1 MINTCWSASRGYSS
15 TKTSP
20 YSMCPRNQKT
30 PPKRARCDSG
40 FHWNMRAGVS
50 GEIGAE
56 LLRGRELELRGKNE
70 ESAQERQE
78 REGKG
83 LGGVR
88 SKDQRRKLI
97 GIK

>member
-1 MINTCWSASRGYSS
+1 M
-15 TKTSP
+15 
-20 YSMCPRNQKT
+20 
-30 PPKRARCDSG
+30 
-40 FHWNMRAGVS
+40 S
-50 GEIGAE
+50 GEIGAG

-78 REGKG
+78 GEGKG